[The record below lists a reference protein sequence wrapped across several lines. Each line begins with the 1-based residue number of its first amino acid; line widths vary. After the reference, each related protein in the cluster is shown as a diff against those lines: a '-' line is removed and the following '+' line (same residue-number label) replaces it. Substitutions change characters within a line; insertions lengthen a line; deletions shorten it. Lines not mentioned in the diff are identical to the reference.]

1 VEDILS
7 TAEQEKKMPPPPM
20 KPADFIREHRRLIKI
35 LTKGTRP
42 QQKKEAKD
50 QAIELIKF
58 LRNLKR

>member
-1 VEDILS
+1 
-7 TAEQEKKMPPPPM
+7 MPPPPM

-58 LRNLKR
+58 LRSLKR